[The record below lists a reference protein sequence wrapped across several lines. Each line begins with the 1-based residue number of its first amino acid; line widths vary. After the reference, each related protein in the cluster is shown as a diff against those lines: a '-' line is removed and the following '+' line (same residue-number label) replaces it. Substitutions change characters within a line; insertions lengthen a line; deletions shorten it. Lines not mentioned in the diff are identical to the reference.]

1 LNNRRDAEEISLF
14 SSAFLLFYGFKLVS
28 MLPSPEEQ
36 PEALDQAVDEALE
49 GAPRAEQWQTYVDA
63 LERRRELLQRDMGL
77 IEDPHDRELVEK
89 QVDELDVQIQV
100 LREEESI
107 TRFVEDAV
115 TFSYEVRRLSE
126 G

>member
-1 LNNRRDAEEISLF
+1 
-14 SSAFLLFYGFKLVS
+14 
-28 MLPSPEEQ
+28 MLPSPEEN
-36 PEALDQAVDEALE
+36 PEPLDEALDEALE
-49 GAPRAEQWQTYVDA
+49 GAPRADEWQSYVNA
-63 LERRRELLQRDMGL
+63 LERRRELLSRDLGL
-77 IEDPHDRELVEK
+77 IEDPRDLEIAQK
-89 QVDELDVQIQV
+89 QLDDLDAQIQV